1 MLYPLPL
8 STPRAIR
15 LFRTLSASPTRAPHP
30 FSSHVLK
37 SSTQVRTLGGCSHQ
51 RYGNVDAHARI
62 RITRYQRLSQS
73 RLGGTPAVH
82 PRQAPAPAVWG
93 HQHHYRRRPWWT
105 TRWDGTRS
113 KPSTPGS
120 TQNAAHPQMSFW
132 EAESARMQ
140 QRMEQIRKE
149 IATDPYTALFGR
161 RLQSL
166 GFPSNMENRIMSAC
180 RSVFGM
186 GKADEI
192 DRTTH
197 VAQDRNVQDLEY
209 DPIRGRMVPRK
220 SSKHTA
226 ETRGGGSPDTVVGN
240 HTQHETRTGYLSA
253 VDRVKEHA
261 NDGASTLQDSE
272 SAKETQA
279 DPSCMLGQAGTS
291 SDGATLSESH
301 RHQDSLERPTSEV
314 ESRGN
319 GMKEQLN
326 SDHGAQANGL
336 ESQTWSRFPAFN
348 PDHYK
353 PTSFAVGG
361 PAQQP
366 EPRLREERAEDLDLL
381 RASDIRSLYNAKS
394 LKGDPEARH
403 KTRKDLDTAFDS
415 YIDPL
420 SDVKAEDVRARFQ
433 EPVPASS
440 VNGAT
445 RSGPSMLESTAQ
457 LQSVEGSSN
466 NSGLPVQEEH
476 TDASF
481 PGKQARKST
490 QATAGSSL
498 IGDTYRVLAYDPSTL
513 QITRAESNSSFHTTH
528 EFLHPSEIL
537 PRLNNPSKFLPY
549 FEEMQ
554 IDGYEIVSGGGDIL
568 VFKKAL
574 AENAENVKRELG
586 AYVRDEPLFSDEVS
600 RRPNTANTAS
610 PASGSSC
617 SETNVPPRKSRS
629 RIGTILRRMLIGG
642 FATAATCYAL
652 GVVSE
657 YFRTGGQD
665 GRGIDGFTEFES
677 ERRHRD
683 RE

>member
-15 LFRTLSASPTRAPHP
+15 LTRSLSASPTPHP
-30 FSSHVLK
+30 FSSHVVK
-37 SSTQVRTLGGCSHQ
+37 SSTQVRTLGGCSCQ
-51 RYGNVDAHARI
+51 RYGNADAHTRI

-73 RLGGTPAVH
+73 RSGGTPAVH

-93 HQHHYRRRPWWT
+93 HQHHYRHPWWT
-105 TRWDGTRS
+105 TTWDETRS

-120 TQNAAHPQMSFW
+120 AQNAARPQMSFW

-161 RLQSL
+161 RLQPLS
-166 GFPSNMENRIMSAC
+166 FPSNMENRIMSVC

-186 GKADEI
+186 GKPDEI
-192 DRTTH
+192 DRTSH
-197 VAQDRNVQDLEY
+197 VAQDRDVQDVEY
-209 DPIRGRMVPRK
+209 DPIRGRMVPKK
-220 SSKHTA
+220 SSKHAA
-226 ETRGGGSPDTVVGN
+226 ETRGGGSSDTLVGKR
-240 HTQHETRTGYLSA
+240 TQHENRTGYLSV
-253 VDRVKEHA
+253 VDRANEHP
-261 NDGASTLQDSE
+261 NDGASTLQGSE
-272 SAKETQA
+272 SVKENRA
-279 DPSCMLGQAGTS
+279 DPSYILGQAGTN
-291 SDGATLSESH
+291 SDGATLGEP
-301 RHQDSLERPTSEV
+301 RPHQDSLERPTSEV
-314 ESRGN
+314 ERHRST
-319 GMKEQLN
+319 MKAQLD
-326 SDHGAQANGL
+326 SDHETQANGL
-336 ESQTWSRFPAFN
+336 EDQTSSRFPAFN
-348 PDHYK
+348 PGHYQ
-353 PTSFAVGG
+353 PASSAVVG
-361 PAQQP
+361 PAQQQ
-366 EPRLREERAEDLDLL
+366 EPRLREEMAEDLDLL

-415 YIDPL
+415 YVDPV
-420 SDVKAEDVRARFQ
+420 SDVRAEDVRARFQ

-440 VNGAT
+440 VNGTT
-445 RSGPSMLESTAQ
+445 RSGPAMLESTTQ
-457 LQSVEGSSN
+457 LQSEEDSSN
-466 NSGLPVQEEH
+466 NSGLPVQEDH

-481 PGKQARKST
+481 PGKQARKNT
-490 QATAGSSL
+490 PAPAGSSL

-554 IDGYEIVSGGGDIL
+554 VDGYEIVSGSGDIL

-574 AENAENVKRELG
+574 AENAKSELG
-586 AYVRDEPLFSDEVS
+586 AYVRDEPLLSDEVS
-600 RRPNTANTAS
+600 CRSNTANTAS
-610 PASGSSC
+610 PVSGSGC